1 MKFDERVELIRRSLA
16 LLVDEASIAE
26 LRVPRA
32 DSGPLGGLF
41 DDWNELA
48 KAAARLNGKVP
59 GVYVGLNP
67 IKASLKS
74 RVTNRVSTL
83 VNGSAV
89 SDRDIKRRR
98 WLPIDFD
105 PIRPPD
111 CPSTDRE
118 HEAAIRMARDCRRW
132 LRKQGWPESLMADSG
147 NGAHLLYRVDLPN
160 DEASAELVSAILEV
174 VSLKFS
180 DSSVLVD
187 TANVNASRVWRL
199 YGTINQKGEETE
211 ERPYGVARLLNT
223 PESMEPVD
231 RALLEASR
239 LPKPSRATRER
250 QLDLER
256 WLSDNEVPIAKSA
269 PFKDGGRKWILQCPW
284 NASHKNL
291 SGFLLQFPDG
301 GIDAGCLHKSCSGKN
316 WLDFRSLYEK
326 EVRNLVEPEAGDQP
340 DKSAAT
346 PKSSQTTSLLELA
359 SELKFWRTPQGELF
373 ATVPVKGH
381 FENHRLGSAEFKEY
395 LRWQYYARTK
405 TAARPQAVQEA
416 IASFEAEARYESPE
430 EEVFVRIAE
439 NGTANFLDLCDDRW
453 RVVEFDSDGWRI
465 VEKPTVKFQRFPG
478 MRPLP
483 IPVKGGSIDDLRK
496 FLNLRSDD
504 DWILYV
510 EALLAA
516 VLAKGPYPV
525 LSFSGEPGSAK
536 TTSSRVFRA
545 LIDPNR
551 SPSRAAPR
559 SERDLM
565 ITAGNSWLL
574 VFDNLSYLP
583 VWFSDALCRL
593 STGGGF
599 ATRKLYSDSDEKV
612 FEAQRPIILNG
623 VEALPTRTDLLDRS
637 LLLDLPVID
646 DFKEDQGFWVEFEA
660 ARPRLL
666 GALLSLA
673 VEALRRRPNVQLPEK
688 STTRMADFIRLAIAA
703 EKPLGLANGAS
714 LRAYASNRMSAN
726 AAALDATSIAAPI
739 LTLVERQPWSGS
751 AEQLLRK
758 LSTMVDEQAL
768 KRRNWPKAPNVLSGM
783 LKRLAPALRNTGV
796 EVEFSRDSS
805 PRRNKGISIKRRDP
819 DGKR

>member
-1 MKFDERVELIRRSLA
+1 L
-16 LLVDEASIAE
+16 LLVEGVPAD
-26 LRVPRA
+26 LRVPKGDR
-32 DSGPLGGLF
+32 GPLGGLF
-41 DDWNELA
+41 DDWGELA
-48 KAAARLNGKVP
+48 KAAARLSGKVP

-67 IKASLKS
+67 IKVSLKKK
-74 RVTNRVSTL
+74 VTNRVSALTA
-83 VNGSAV
+83 GSAV
-89 SDRDIKRRR
+89 SDRDIERRR

-111 CPSTDRE
+111 CPSTDQE
-118 HEAAIRMARDCRRW
+118 HDAAIMMAKDCRKW
-132 LRKQGWPESLMADSG
+132 LREEGWPEPLLADSG
-147 NGAHLLYRVDLPN
+147 NGAQLLYGIDLPN

-174 VSLKFS
+174 LSLKFS
-180 DSSVLVD
+180 DSAVIVD
-187 TANVNASRVWRL
+187 TANFNASRVWRL
-199 YGTINQKGEETE
+199 YGTINKKGEETE
-211 ERPYGVARLLNT
+211 ERPYRRARLLRA
-223 PESMEPVD
+223 PESMEAVD
-231 RALLEASR
+231 RALLEALASR
-239 LPKPSRATRER
+239 LPKPSGAAREG
-250 QLDLER
+250 QFDLER
-256 WLSDNEVPIAKSA
+256 WLSDNEVPIVKSA

-284 NASHKNL
+284 NASHRNQ

-301 GIDAGCLHKSCSGKN
+301 GIDAGCLHESCRGKN
-316 WLDFRSLYEK
+316 WVDFRRIYDK
-326 EVRNLVEPEAGDQP
+326 APRNVVESEAGDQP
-340 DKSAAT
+340 DKSGAT

-381 FENHRLGSAEFKEY
+381 FENQRLGSTEFKEY

-453 RVVEFDSDGWRI
+453 RMVEFDSDGWRI

-574 VFDNLSYLP
+574 VFDNLSYLS

-637 LLLDLPVID
+637 LVLDLPVID
-646 DFKEDQGFWVEFEA
+646 DFRDDQGFWVEFEA

-673 VEALRRRPNVQLPEK
+673 VEALRRRPTVRLPEK

-739 LTLVERQPWSGS
+739 LTLVEREPWIGS

-768 KRRNWPKAPNVLSGM
+768 RRKNWPKAPNVLSGM

-796 EVEFSRDSS
+796 EVEFLKDSS
-805 PRRNKGISIKRRDP
+805 PQRNKFISIKRRDP